1 MSTRLI
7 RTICGLFHCAAGE
20 LNGPAR
26 KAFKKQLIRLSWQR
40 GYQTKQTWQLI
51 RFLDW
56 VMRLPE
62 NLEQELRQEL
72 AAEEESLMQ
81 QYVTSWERLAGK
93 ESELKTLRETIEE
106 VLNIRFGA
114 APEPITKKLEQIE
127 KAEILKAIHRQ
138 AIICSSLDVFTEQLA
153 MEE

>member
-81 QYVTSWERLAGK
+81 QYVTSWERLAK
-93 ESELKTLRETIEE
+93 EE
-106 VLNIRFGA
+106 G
-114 APEPITKKLEQIE
+114 KLEALRVALQ
-127 KAEILKAIHRQ
+127 EILKLRFQSVPPDLLETVDNITDLERLQQLHRAAVLCPQ
-138 AIICSSLDVFTEQLA
+138 LETFTAQLA
-153 MEE
+153 LAE